1 MLEGCSVVVVGAG
14 FFGATIA
21 ERVANDLHRP
31 VGLIERR
38 RHVGGAAYSEVDRS
52 TGIEVHKFGTHVFHT
67 SSEEVW
73 SYIRKF
79 AEFNDYRHRVVAH
92 HGGQIYSLPFNLH
105 TISTFFGRHYSP
117 LEARQLIADHI
128 AAERIGALDNL
139 EAKAVSAIGR
149 PLYEAFVRG
158 YTLKQ
163 WGIDPKELPKSIIER
178 LAIRFN
184 FNDRYF
190 SDRYEGVPIE
200 GYSKIF
206 ERMLASPLIRW
217 LPSTDFFSVRHEI
230 PPDILV
236 VYTGPIDRFF
246 DCRFGALSWRT
257 LRFENETLPLADYQ
271 GTGVVNY
278 PDLEVPFTRIHE
290 FRHLHPERKIPA
302 EVGTIISREYSSSAM
317 PDSDPFYPIGTVK
330 DRSIYELYRTRAR
343 ELKNTIFGGRLGT
356 YRYLD
361 MHQAIGAAL
370 MTFQTEILPRFA
382 NNR

>member
-1 MLEGCSVVVVGAG
+1 MLEDCSVIVVGAG
-14 FFGATIA
+14 FFGVTIA
-21 ERVANDLHRP
+21 ERVANVLHRP
-31 VGLIERR
+31 VGLIEKRE
-38 RHVGGAAYSEVDRS
+38 HVGGAAYSEIDRP
-52 TGIEVHKFGTHVFHT
+52 TGIEIHKFGTHVFHT

-79 AEFNDYRHRVVAH
+79 SEFNDYRHKVVAH
-92 HGGQIYSLPFNLH
+92 HRGQVYSLPFNLH
-105 TISTFFGRHYSP
+105 TIGTFFGRHYSP
-117 LEARQLIADHI
+117 QEARQLIADQI
-128 AAERIGALDNL
+128 AGEQIGALDNL
-139 EAKAVSAIGR
+139 ETKAISAVGR

-190 SDRYEGVPIE
+190 SDCHEGIPID

-206 ERMLASPLIRW
+206 ERMLDSPLIRL
-217 LPSTDFFSVRHEI
+217 LPSTDFFSVRDEI
-230 PPDILV
+230 SPDILV

-257 LRFENETLPLADYQ
+257 LSFEKEILTVSDYQ
-271 GTGVVNY
+271 GTSVVNY
-278 PDLEVPFTRIHE
+278 PDPEFPFTRIHE

-302 EVGTIISREYSSSAM
+302 EVGTVISREYSSAAT
-317 PDSDPFYPIGTVK
+317 PAGDPFYPIGTVR
-330 DRSIYELYRTRAR
+330 DRSIYELYRARAR
-343 ELKNTIFGGRLGT
+343 ELANTIFGGRLGT

-382 NNR
+382 NK